1 MEYEHD
7 HEHPPSVPKRP
18 SQLAPL
24 HGRPGTGQPAED
36 RGLTPAE
43 EEQRRATRLY
53 QAQQWGRRFAAQ
65 AAAAKAGAAPDSAAT
80 EQAAREQAA
89 REQAEA
95 EAVPSADLLRQFN
108 AARRDATKGH
118 GSPRGVAPSSEPAPS
133 PWEERPAL
141 AVGEQ
146 AMAEAPPAPDGAHQ
160 PAHGADVR
168 AAAAPPPQPAPHG
181 AATPSGL
188 APLVI
193 PSTSRQIEALRAR
206 GAGVPLGEALA
217 RMMAGGLG
225 VDAADLAPVRLHHD
239 PGAWALAARFGQPV
253 YAEGNDVFFQKGAYQ
268 PGTPQGRNLLGRQL
282 ARTPAVRAAQHLR
295 AAATAHPAPL
305 DGAREAAPAPAPV
318 AAAPAPVVAASPVT
332 REGATGAATAGP
344 APPNTT
350 HPLPTFGWV
359 TLGDAH
365 NDGGLN
371 LRPQPSTDA
380 WFKTPQKIADRTKL
394 MVDRRTA
401 QGWAH
406 VTLTD
411 GRSGWVDSQFVDT
424 RWPEPD
430 AQLHRVRAGDSAFSL
445 AHQYYEQDAR
455 LIHGIDK
462 RFFVTVLAYVNPH
475 LNIDDLRPNPA
486 EYLWAPSARFAFSLA
501 SILSHGTL
509 TGGAWAELSGA
520 WSGAWGAAEGALQT
534 AWTYAEGSVAF
545 DVGLLQGAWDAVWS
559 TVTGLAGLAKLP
571 FEVVWAL
578 VRDLLTGTLVGK
590 AGDLWNMVT
599 HLDLG
604 TLLGAARTAVGLAL
618 TDVAA
623 KWNDPDVIKRW
634 NVRGFVVGEALVQVL
649 LTVFSGGAFAA
660 LKAVSRAGELADLIA
675 RVPAVERL
683 VGAAGD
689 LKGAGAEALR
699 GLAAHAWAATA
710 WT

>member
-7 HEHPPSVPKRP
+7 HEHRPSVPKRP
-18 SQLAPL
+18 SPLAPL
-24 HGRPGTGQPAED
+24 YGRPGTGQPAED

-65 AAAAKAGAAPDSAAT
+65 AAAAKAGAAPDSAAP

-95 EAVPSADLLRQFN
+95 VPSMDLLRQFN
-108 AARRDATKGH
+108 GARRDATKGH
-118 GSPRGVAPSSEPAPS
+118 ESPRGVAPSSEPAPS
-133 PWEERPAL
+133 PWEERPVL

-168 AAAAPPPQPAPHG
+168 AAAAPLQPAPHG

-206 GAGVPLGEALA
+206 GAGVPLGPTLA
-217 RMMAGGLG
+217 RMMAAGLG
-225 VDAADLAPVRLHHD
+225 VDAADLAPIRLHHD
-239 PGAWALAARFGQPV
+239 PAAWALAPRFGQPV

-305 DGAREAAPAPAPV
+305 DGAREAAPAPAV
-318 AAAPAPVVAASPVT
+318 AAPPVT
-332 REGATGAATAGP
+332 REGATGAAASGP

-359 TLGDAH
+359 MLGDAPNH
-365 NDGGLN
+365 GGLN
-371 LRPQPSTDA
+371 LRPQPSADA
-380 WFKTPQKIADRTKL
+380 WFKTPQTIADRTKL
-394 MVDRRTA
+394 LVDRQA
-401 QGWAH
+401 GKDWAH

-411 GRSGWVDSQFVDT
+411 GRSGWVASAYVDT

-430 AQLHRVRAGDSAFSL
+430 AQLHRVQAGDSAFSL

-455 LIHGIDK
+455 LIRGIDK

-501 SILSHGTL
+501 DTLSHGTL

-520 WSGAWGAAEGALQT
+520 WSGAWSATEGALNA

-545 DVGLLQGAWDAVWS
+545 DVGLIQGAWDAVWS
-559 TVTGLAGLAKLP
+559 TLTGLAGLAKLP

-590 AGDLWNMVT
+590 AGDLWTTVT

-604 TLLGAARTAVGLAL
+604 KLLGAAGTAVGLAL
-618 TDVAA
+618 KDVAA

-660 LKAVSRAGELADLIA
+660 LKAVSRAGEVADLIA
-675 RVPAVERL
+675 RVPTVERL